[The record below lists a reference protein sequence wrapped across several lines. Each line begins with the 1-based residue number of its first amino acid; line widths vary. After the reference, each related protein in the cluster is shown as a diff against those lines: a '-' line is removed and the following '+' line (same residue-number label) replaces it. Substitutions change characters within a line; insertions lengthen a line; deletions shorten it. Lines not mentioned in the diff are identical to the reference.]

1 MNNFIVINER
11 DDSILKINEQI
22 IDIWKS
28 KFRIKKEINKIKK
41 LKTKK
46 SALNINLDDFKV
58 NKLFIS
64 SFLKGLWNHPELMYE
79 IIINT
84 ENKVIKTN
92 LAPFIVNDF
101 YCNYLS
107 GNYIENNLLYIITL
121 MLKDEIDRLENIN
134 QADKFLEDTK
144 CSFLLEE
151 LQKMPDIQIFFKKVI
166 LKTVENIEKNCS
178 NRKIS
183 FNISEKQKEFIKLK
197 EEEEKN
203 LGKKNEKNL
212 EEIYARIVIKKF

>member
-1 MNNFIVINER
+1 MNNFIVINEK
-11 DDSILKINEQI
+11 DDDILKINEQI

-41 LKTKK
+41 IKTKK

-84 ENKVIKTN
+84 DNDVIKKN
-92 LAPFIVNDF
+92 LATFIVNDF

-121 MLKDEIDRLENIN
+121 MID
-134 QADKFLEDTK
+134 
-144 CSFLLEE
+144 
-151 LQKMPDIQIFFKKVI
+151 
-166 LKTVENIEKNCS
+166 
-178 NRKIS
+178 
-183 FNISEKQKEFIKLK
+183 
-197 EEEEKN
+197 
-203 LGKKNEKNL
+203 
-212 EEIYARIVIKKF
+212 